1 MKRFGVVF
9 LSFFLPFAGVV
20 WALEACLH
28 QWNHVDGAAFL
39 SDETHHRSDYSFS
52 NHFDSSHR
60 PAVNLH
66 CPDLRH
72 QIGPMALVS
81 SASRLAPYPGN
92 ALLKGSPFSGS
103 VALNKTKDFWL
114 IAFFGQLLSFSF
126 PSGLS
131 YYLFLSVLRI

>member
-60 PAVNLH
+60 PAVNPKLNH
-66 CPDLRH
+66 WASVIPR
-72 QIGPMALVS
+72 PMRPLKKC
-81 SASRLAPYPGN
+81 RYMDPPINGG
-92 ALLKGSPFSGS
+92 LKG
-103 VALNKTKDFWL
+103 A
-114 IAFFGQLLSFSF
+114 
-126 PSGLS
+126 
-131 YYLFLSVLRI
+131 